1 MYKKTILVIS
11 GVIGLYAILMFASD
25 IKSMSEQF
33 QNFRLEYVFLII
45 PIIIFSFFI
54 RGFRWLLF
62 LKYLKINIGIKNSFG
77 IYFAGMAFGV
87 TPAKVGE
94 LIKSQILKNK
104 YSIAISKTAPIIFVE
119 RYYDLFGIAII
130 SFVVLLFLNFEIWI
144 VLILLAVSILLLGI
158 AQQKSISLKILNSF
172 SKIPFFNKYVNNLI
186 TGYETI
192 HVLLS
197 PKIFIKSI
205 LLSKSAWIVESVGV
219 FFIFQAFGSSLD
231 FSNILFIFTSS
242 TLLGGIS
249 LLPAGIGVTEGGM
262 IAQLLLH
269 DIDYSFAL
277 CLVLTVRLF
286 TLWMSVII
294 GFISLKFNH

>member
-1 MYKKTILVIS
+1 MYRKTILIVS
-11 GVIGLYAILMFASD
+11 GVIALYAILMFASD
-25 IKSMSEQF
+25 IKLISEKL
-33 QNFRLEYVFLII
+33 QNFQLEYVFIII
-45 PIIIFSFFI
+45 PIVTFSFFI

-77 IYFAGMAFGV
+77 IYFAGMAFGI

-130 SFVVLLFLNFEIWI
+130 SFVVLLFLNFETWI

-205 LLSKSAWIVESVGV
+205 LLSKSAWIVESIGV

-231 FSNILFIFTSS
+231 FANILFIFTSS

-249 LLPAGIGVTEGGM
+249 LLPGGIGVTEGGM
-262 IAQLLLH
+262 LAQLLLR

>member
-1 MYKKTILVIS
+1 MNHNK
-11 GVIGLYAILMFASD
+11 
-25 IKSMSEQF
+25 
-33 QNFRLEYVFLII
+33 FL
-45 PIIIFSFFI
+45 
-54 RGFRWLLF
+54 L
-62 LKYLKINIGIKNSFG
+62 
-77 IYFAGMAFGV
+77 
-87 TPAKVGE
+87 
-94 LIKSQILKNK
+94 
-104 YSIAISKTAPIIFVE
+104 
-119 RYYDLFGIAII
+119 II
-130 SFVVLLFLNFEIWI
+130 SFIVLLFLNSETWI
-144 VLILLAVSILLLGI
+144 ILILLAVSILFLGI

-205 LLSKSAWIVESVGV
+205 LLSKSAWIVESIGV

-231 FSNILFIFTSS
+231 FANILFIFTSS

-262 IAQLLLH
+262 ITQLLLH

>member
-205 LLSKSAWIVESVGV
+205 LLSKSAWIVESIGV
-219 FFIFQAFGSSLD
+219 FFIFQAFNSSLD

-262 IAQLLLH
+262 ITQLLLH

-277 CLVLTVRLF
+277 CLVLTIRLF

>member
-1 MYKKTILVIS
+1 LYKKTILVIS

-262 IAQLLLH
+262 LAQLLLR

-277 CLVLTVRLF
+277 CLVLTIRLF

>member
-1 MYKKTILVIS
+1 
-11 GVIGLYAILMFASD
+11 
-25 IKSMSEQF
+25 
-33 QNFRLEYVFLII
+33 
-45 PIIIFSFFI
+45 
-54 RGFRWLLF
+54 
-62 LKYLKINIGIKNSFG
+62 
-77 IYFAGMAFGV
+77 MAFGV

-130 SFVVLLFLNFEIWI
+130 SFIVLLFLNFETWI
-144 VLILLAVSILLLGI
+144 ILILLAVSILFLGI

-205 LLSKSAWIVESVGV
+205 LLSKSAWIVESIGV
-219 FFIFQAFGSSLD
+219 FFVFQAFNSSLD

-262 IAQLLLH
+262 LTQLLLH

>member
-277 CLVLTVRLF
+277 CLVLTIRLF

>member
-1 MYKKTILVIS
+1 
-11 GVIGLYAILMFASD
+11 MFASD
-25 IKSMSEQF
+25 LKLISEKL
-33 QNFRLEYVFLII
+33 QNFQLEYAFIII
-45 PIIIFSFFI
+45 PIITFSFFI
-54 RGFRWLLF
+54 RGFRWMLF

-130 SFVVLLFLNFEIWI
+130 SFVVLLFLNFETWI

-262 IAQLLLH
+262 LAQLLLR

-277 CLVLTVRLF
+277 CLVLTIRLF

>member
-1 MYKKTILVIS
+1 
-11 GVIGLYAILMFASD
+11 MFTSD
-25 IKSMSEQF
+25 IKLISEKL
-33 QNFRLEYVFLII
+33 QNFQLEYAFIII
-45 PIIIFSFFI
+45 PIITFSFFI

-130 SFVVLLFLNFEIWI
+130 SFVVLLFLNFETWI

-262 IAQLLLH
+262 LAQLLLR

-277 CLVLTVRLF
+277 CLVLTIRLF

>member
-1 MYKKTILVIS
+1 MYRKIILIVS
-11 GVIGLYAILMFASD
+11 GVVALYAILMFFSD

-62 LKYLKINIGIKNSFG
+62 LKYLKINIVIKNSFV

-262 IAQLLLH
+262 LAQLLLR

-277 CLVLTVRLF
+277 CLVLTIRLF

>member
-1 MYKKTILVIS
+1 
-11 GVIGLYAILMFASD
+11 MFASD
-25 IKSMSEQF
+25 LKLISEKL
-33 QNFRLEYVFLII
+33 QNFQLEYAFIII
-45 PIIIFSFFI
+45 PIITFSFFI

-130 SFVVLLFLNFEIWI
+130 SFVVLLFLNFETWI

-262 IAQLLLH
+262 LAQLLLR

-277 CLVLTVRLF
+277 CLVLTIRLF

>member
-1 MYKKTILVIS
+1 MYRKTILIVS
-11 GVIGLYAILMFASD
+11 GVIALYAILMFASD
-25 IKSMSEQF
+25 IKLISEKL
-33 QNFRLEYVFLII
+33 QNFQLEYVFIII
-45 PIIIFSFFI
+45 PIVTFSFFI
-54 RGFRWLLF
+54 RGFRWMLF

-77 IYFAGMAFGV
+77 IYFAGMAFGI

-130 SFVVLLFLNFEIWI
+130 SFVVLLFLNFETWI

-205 LLSKSAWIVESVGV
+205 LLSKSAWIVESIGV

-231 FSNILFIFTSS
+231 FANILFIFTSS

-249 LLPAGIGVTEGGM
+249 LLPGGIGVTEGGM
-262 IAQLLLH
+262 LAQLLLR

>member
-1 MYKKTILVIS
+1 M
-11 GVIGLYAILMFASD
+11 
-25 IKSMSEQF
+25 
-33 QNFRLEYVFLII
+33 
-45 PIIIFSFFI
+45 
-54 RGFRWLLF
+54 LF

-130 SFVVLLFLNFEIWI
+130 SFVVLLFLNFETWI

-262 IAQLLLH
+262 LAQLLLR

-277 CLVLTVRLF
+277 CLVLTIRLF

>member
-130 SFVVLLFLNFEIWI
+130 SFIVLLFLNFETWI
-144 VLILLAVSILLLGI
+144 ILILLAVSILFLGI

-205 LLSKSAWIVESVGV
+205 LLSKSAWIVESIGV
-219 FFIFQAFGSSLD
+219 FFVFQAFNSSLD

-294 GFISLKFNH
+294 GFISLKFYH

>member
-1 MYKKTILVIS
+1 
-11 GVIGLYAILMFASD
+11 MFFSD

-130 SFVVLLFLNFEIWI
+130 SFVVLLFLNFETWI

-262 IAQLLLH
+262 LAQLLLR

-277 CLVLTVRLF
+277 CLVLTIRLF

>member
-1 MYKKTILVIS
+1 MYRKTILIVS
-11 GVIGLYAILMFASD
+11 GVIALYAILMFASD
-25 IKSMSEQF
+25 IKLISEKL
-33 QNFRLEYVFLII
+33 QNFQLEYVFIII
-45 PIIIFSFFI
+45 PIVTFSFFI
-54 RGFRWLLF
+54 RGFRWMLF

-77 IYFAGMAFGV
+77 IYFAGMAFGI

-130 SFVVLLFLNFEIWI
+130 SFVVLLFLNFETWI
-144 VLILLAVSILLLGI
+144 VLILLAVSILFLGI

-205 LLSKSAWIVESVGV
+205 LLSKSAWIVESIGV

-231 FSNILFIFTSS
+231 FANILFIFTSS

-249 LLPAGIGVTEGGM
+249 LLPGGIGVTEGGM
-262 IAQLLLH
+262 LAQLLLR

>member
-1 MYKKTILVIS
+1 
-11 GVIGLYAILMFASD
+11 MFTSD
-25 IKSMSEQF
+25 IKLISEKL
-33 QNFRLEYVFLII
+33 QNFQLEYVFIII
-45 PIIIFSFFI
+45 PIVIFSFFI
-54 RGFRWLLF
+54 RGFRWMLF

-77 IYFAGMAFGV
+77 IYFAGMAFGI

-130 SFVVLLFLNFEIWI
+130 SFVVLLFLNFETWI

-205 LLSKSAWIVESVGV
+205 LLSKSAWIVESIGV

-262 IAQLLLH
+262 LAQLLLR

-277 CLVLTVRLF
+277 CLVLTIRLF

>member
-1 MYKKTILVIS
+1 LYKKTILVIS

-277 CLVLTVRLF
+277 CLVLTIRLF

>member
-1 MYKKTILVIS
+1 MYRKTILVVLGI
-11 GVIGLYAILMFASD
+11 VVLYAILLFFSD
-25 IKSMSEQF
+25 IKLLSEQF
-33 QNFRLEYVFLII
+33 QNFQLEYIFIII
-45 PIIIFSFFI
+45 PIVIFSFFI
-54 RGFRWLLF
+54 RGFRWMLF

-77 IYFAGMAFGV
+77 IYFAGMAFGI

-130 SFVVLLFLNFEIWI
+130 SFVILLFLNFETWV
-144 VLILLAVSILLLGI
+144 VLILLAISISFLGI
-158 AQQKSISLKILNSF
+158 AQQKSVSLKILSSF

-197 PKIFIKSI
+197 PKIFIKTI
-205 LLSKSAWIVESVGV
+205 LLSKAAWIVESIGV

-231 FSNILFIFTSS
+231 FANILFIFTSS

-262 IAQLLLH
+262 LAQLLLH
-269 DIDYSFAL
+269 NIDYSFAL
-277 CLVLTVRLF
+277 SMVLTIRLF

>member
-1 MYKKTILVIS
+1 
-11 GVIGLYAILMFASD
+11 MFASD

-62 LKYLKINIGIKNSFG
+62 LKNLKINIGIKNSFG
-77 IYFAGMAFGV
+77 VYFAGMAFGV

-104 YSIAISKTAPIIFVE
+104 YSVAISKTAPIIFVE

-130 SFVVLLFLNFEIWI
+130 SFVILLFLNFETWI
-144 VLILLAVSILLLGI
+144 VLILLAISISFLGI
-158 AQQKSISLKILNSF
+158 AQQKNTSLKILNSF

-186 TGYETI
+186 MGYETI

-219 FFIFQAFGSSLD
+219 FFIFQAFGSPLD

-277 CLVLTVRLF
+277 CLVLTIRLF

>member
-1 MYKKTILVIS
+1 LYKKTILVIS

-205 LLSKSAWIVESVGV
+205 LLSKSAWIVESIGV
-219 FFIFQAFGSSLD
+219 FFIFQAFNSSLD

-277 CLVLTVRLF
+277 CLVLTIRLF

>member
-1 MYKKTILVIS
+1 
-11 GVIGLYAILMFASD
+11 MFFSD
-25 IKSMSEQF
+25 IKLLSEQF
-33 QNFRLEYVFLII
+33 QNFQLEYVFIII
-45 PIIIFSFFI
+45 PIVIFSFFI
-54 RGFRWLLF
+54 RGFRWMLF

-77 IYFAGMAFGV
+77 IYFAGMAFGI

-130 SFVVLLFLNFEIWI
+130 SFAVLLFLNFEIWI
-144 VLILLAVSILLLGI
+144 VLI
-158 AQQKSISLKILNSF
+158 
-172 SKIPFFNKYVNNLI
+172 P
-186 TGYETI
+186 GYETI

-197 PKIFIKSI
+197 PKIFIKTI
-205 LLSKSAWIVESVGV
+205 LLSKAAWIVESIGV
-219 FFIFQAFGSSLD
+219 FFIFQAFNSSLD
-231 FSNILFIFTSS
+231 FANILFIFASS

-249 LLPAGIGVTEGGM
+249 LLPAGIGVIEGGM
-262 IAQLLLH
+262 LAQLLLH

>member
-130 SFVVLLFLNFEIWI
+130 SFVVLLFLNFETWI

-277 CLVLTVRLF
+277 CLVLTIRLF

>member
-1 MYKKTILVIS
+1 MYRKIILIVS
-11 GVIGLYAILMFASD
+11 GVVALYAILMFFSD
-25 IKSMSEQF
+25 IKLLSEQF
-33 QNFRLEYVFLII
+33 QNFQLEYVFIII
-45 PIIIFSFFI
+45 PIVIFSFFI
-54 RGFRWLLF
+54 RGFRWMLF

-77 IYFAGMAFGV
+77 IYFAGMAFGI

-130 SFVVLLFLNFEIWI
+130 SFAVLLFLNFEIWI
-144 VLILLAVSILLLGI
+144 VLILLAISISLLGI
-158 AQQKSISLKILNSF
+158 AQQKSISLKILTSF

-197 PKIFIKSI
+197 PKIFIKTI
-205 LLSKSAWIVESVGV
+205 LLSKAAWIVESIGV
-219 FFIFQAFGSSLD
+219 FFIFQAFNSSLD
-231 FSNILFIFTSS
+231 FANILFIFASS

-249 LLPAGIGVTEGGM
+249 LLPAGIGVIEGGM
-262 IAQLLLH
+262 LAQLLLH

>member
-1 MYKKTILVIS
+1 
-11 GVIGLYAILMFASD
+11 MFASD
-25 IKSMSEQF
+25 LKLISEKL
-33 QNFRLEYVFLII
+33 QNFQLEYVFIII
-45 PIIIFSFFI
+45 PIVTFSFFI
-54 RGFRWLLF
+54 RGFRWMLF

-130 SFVVLLFLNFEIWI
+130 SFIVLLFLNFETWI
-144 VLILLAVSILLLGI
+144 ILILLAVSILFLGI

-205 LLSKSAWIVESVGV
+205 LLSKSAWIVESIGV
-219 FFIFQAFGSSLD
+219 FFVFQAFNSSLD

-262 IAQLLLH
+262 ITQLLLH

-294 GFISLKFNH
+294 GFISLKFYH

>member
-1 MYKKTILVIS
+1 MYRKTILVVLGI
-11 GVIGLYAILMFASD
+11 VVLYAILLFFSD
-25 IKSMSEQF
+25 IKLLSEQF
-33 QNFRLEYVFLII
+33 QNFQLEYIFIII
-45 PIIIFSFFI
+45 PIVIFSFFI
-54 RGFRWLLF
+54 RGFRWMLF

-77 IYFAGMAFGV
+77 IYFAGMAFGI

-130 SFVVLLFLNFEIWI
+130 SFVVLLFLNFETWI

-197 PKIFIKSI
+197 PKIFIKTI
-205 LLSKSAWIVESVGV
+205 LLSKAAWIVESIGV

-262 IAQLLLH
+262 LAQLLLR

-277 CLVLTVRLF
+277 CLVLTIRLF

>member
-1 MYKKTILVIS
+1 MYRKIILIVS
-11 GVIGLYAILMFASD
+11 GVVALYAILMFFSD

-77 IYFAGMAFGV
+77 IYLAGMAFGV

-130 SFVVLLFLNFEIWI
+130 SFIVLLFLNFETWI
-144 VLILLAVSILLLGI
+144 ILILLAVSILLLGI

-205 LLSKSAWIVESVGV
+205 LLSKSAWIVESIGV
-219 FFIFQAFGSSLD
+219 FFVFQAFNSSLD

-262 IAQLLLH
+262 LTQLLLH

>member
-1 MYKKTILVIS
+1 MYRKTILIVS
-11 GVIGLYAILMFASD
+11 GVIALYAILMFASD
-25 IKSMSEQF
+25 LKLISEKL
-33 QNFRLEYVFLII
+33 QNFQLEYVFIII
-45 PIIIFSFFI
+45 PIVTFSFFI

-77 IYFAGMAFGV
+77 IYFAGMAFGI

-130 SFVVLLFLNFEIWI
+130 SFVVLLFLNFETWI

-205 LLSKSAWIVESVGV
+205 LLSKSAWIVESIGV

-231 FSNILFIFTSS
+231 FANILFIFTSS

-249 LLPAGIGVTEGGM
+249 LLPGGIGVTEGGM
-262 IAQLLLH
+262 LAQLLLR

>member
-1 MYKKTILVIS
+1 LYRKTILIVS
-11 GVIGLYAILMFASD
+11 GVIALYAILMFTSD
-25 IKSMSEQF
+25 IKLISEKL
-33 QNFRLEYVFLII
+33 QNFQLEYVFIII
-45 PIIIFSFFI
+45 PIVTFSFFI
-54 RGFRWLLF
+54 RGFRWMLF

-130 SFVVLLFLNFEIWI
+130 SFVVLLFLNFETWI
-144 VLILLAVSILLLGI
+144 VLILLVVSILLLGI

-262 IAQLLLH
+262 LAQLLLR

-277 CLVLTVRLF
+277 CLVLTIRLF

>member
-1 MYKKTILVIS
+1 MYRKTILVVLGI
-11 GVIGLYAILMFASD
+11 VVLYAILLFFSD
-25 IKSMSEQF
+25 IKLLSEQF
-33 QNFRLEYVFLII
+33 QNFQLEYIFIII
-45 PIIIFSFFI
+45 PIVIFSFFI
-54 RGFRWLLF
+54 RGFRWMLF

-77 IYFAGMAFGV
+77 IYLAGMAFGV

-130 SFVVLLFLNFEIWI
+130 SFVILLFLNFETW
-144 VLILLAVSILLLGI
+144 VMLILLAISISFLGI

-205 LLSKSAWIVESVGV
+205 LLSKSAWIVESIGV
-219 FFIFQAFGSSLD
+219 FFVFQAFNSSLD

-262 IAQLLLH
+262 ITQLLLH

-277 CLVLTVRLF
+277 SMVLTIRLF

>member
-1 MYKKTILVIS
+1 MFSSDLKLIS
-11 GVIGLYAILMFASD
+11 EKL
-25 IKSMSEQF
+25 
-33 QNFRLEYVFLII
+33 QNFQLEYAFIII
-45 PIIIFSFFI
+45 PIITFSFFI

-130 SFVVLLFLNFEIWI
+130 SFVVLLFLNFETWI

-262 IAQLLLH
+262 LAQLLLR

-277 CLVLTVRLF
+277 CLVLTIRLF

>member
-130 SFVVLLFLNFEIWI
+130 SFIVLLFLNFETWI

-277 CLVLTVRLF
+277 CLVLTIRLF

>member
-1 MYKKTILVIS
+1 
-11 GVIGLYAILMFASD
+11 MFASD

-277 CLVLTVRLF
+277 CLVLTIRLF